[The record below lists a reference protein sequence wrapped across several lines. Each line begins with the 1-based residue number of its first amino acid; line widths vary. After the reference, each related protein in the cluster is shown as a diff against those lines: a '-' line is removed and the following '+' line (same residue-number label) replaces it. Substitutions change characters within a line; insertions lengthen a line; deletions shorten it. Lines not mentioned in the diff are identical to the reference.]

1 MEWIVKV
8 IKSIRPSSIAL
19 TLLSITVLTT
29 LLIINISCLHTL
41 YNLYDEIAFPRN
53 YRDSNIVV
61 VTGYSMAPFTSV
73 ISVEGVENCL
83 NNVNGVRRVV
93 YEVLSIASINGSS
106 IVVRGLSRNDL
117 RYLIDYSV
125 VKGEDFTDDC
135 MYCVWISSE
144 LANRYGLEVGDY
156 VTVYSLF
163 TSSPYVLRVKGILDL
178 DKPYSYELI
187 VPIELSRAIRGIS
200 ERQASIAIV
209 FLDPNIDKSVVLSS
223 FNISSERISLFERAL
238 VALKYSRGEISSS
251 IYSSAAEFYMARL
264 GLHRDVFLIVSISI
278 MILMTMG
285 SYIVGNMIV
294 LVNRDNLSTLY
305 TIGLPKYRIKAVI
318 IALILVMI
326 IVLFPI
332 VLSLSRYLLGV
343 IGLRIMEYPL
353 TSDIDIFISFPVFL
367 FTYIFTAIGVLT
379 VTLIGEE

>member
-19 TLLSITVLTT
+19 TLLSIMVLTT
-29 LLIINISCLHTL
+29 LLIINISCLHVL

-83 NNVNGVRRVV
+83 NNVNGVKRVV

-156 VTVYSLF
+156 VTIYSLF
-163 TSSPYVLRVKGILDL
+163 TSSPYVLQVKGILDL

-187 VPIELSRAIRGIS
+187 VPMELGRAIRGIS
-200 ERQASIAIV
+200 DRQASIAIV
-209 FLDPNIDKSVVLSS
+209 FLDPNIDESVVLRS

-238 VALKYSRGEISSS
+238 IALKYSRGEISSS

-294 LVNRDNLSTLY
+294 LVNRDNLSILY
-305 TIGLPKYRIKAVI
+305 TIGLPKYRIKIVI

-326 IVLFPI
+326 IVLFPT

-353 TSDIDIFISFPVFL
+353 TGDINIFMSLLAFL
-367 FTYIFTAIGVLT
+367 FTYIFTAIGILT
-379 VTLIGEE
+379 VDLVGEE

>member
-1 MEWIVKV
+1 MEWVVKV
-8 IKSIRPSSIAL
+8 IKSIRLGSYAI
-19 TLLSITVLTT
+19 TLLSIMVLTT
-29 LLIINISCLHTL
+29 LLMINISCLHAL
-41 YNLYDEIAFPRN
+41 YNLYDEISFPKS
-53 YRDSNIVV
+53 YRDSNTVV

-83 NNVNGVRRVV
+83 NNVNGVRWVV

-117 RYLIDYSV
+117 KHLIDYNV
-125 VKGEDFTDDC
+125 VKGEDFIDDC

-144 LANRYGLEVGDY
+144 IANRYGLDVGDY
-156 VTVYSLF
+156 ITIYSLF
-163 TSSPYVLRVKGILDL
+163 TSSPYVLQVKGILDL
-178 DKPYSYELI
+178 DKPYSHELI
-187 VPIELSRAIRGIS
+187 VPMELGRAIRGIS
-200 ERQASIAIV
+200 DRQASIAIV
-209 FLDPNIDKSVVLSS
+209 FLDPDIDRSVVLRS

-294 LVNRDNLSTLY
+294 LVNRDNLSILY
-305 TIGLPKYRIKAVI
+305 TIGLPKYRVKTVI
-318 IALILVMI
+318 IALVLVMVI
-326 IVLFPI
+326 ALFPV

-343 IGLRIMEYPL
+343 VGLRIMEYPL
-353 TSDIDIFISFPVFL
+353 TNDIDMFISVLAFL

-379 VTLIGEE
+379 VDLVEGE